1 MINKAN
7 IKKKLADKIG
17 SSLSAHR
24 KDACLTQGELA
35 EKIGVE
41 TETISRFERGAT
53 MPSLITLQML
63 AITLNTSIT
72 ELIGEASMALND
84 QAQAIAEWLIT
95 LSPSDREFATRQL
108 KELCERLQQ
117 K

>member
-7 IKKKLADKIG
+7 IKKNLANKI
-17 SSLSAHR
+17 SASLSAHR
-24 KDACLTQGELA
+24 KHAGLTQGELA

-63 AITLNTSIT
+63 AITLGTTIT
-72 ELIGEASMALND
+72 ELVGEASVALSD
-84 QAQAIAEWLIT
+84 QAQAISELLIT
-95 LSPSDREFATRQL
+95 LNPSDREYATRQF
-108 KELCERLQQ
+108 KELCERLQP

>member
-7 IKKKLADKIG
+7 IKKNLANKIG

-24 KDACLTQGELA
+24 KHAGLTQGELA

-63 AITLNTSIT
+63 AITLSTTIT
-72 ELIGEASMALND
+72 ELIGEASAALND
-84 QAQAIAEWLIT
+84 QAQAISGWLIT

-108 KELCERLQQ
+108 QELCERLQ
-117 K
+117 KK